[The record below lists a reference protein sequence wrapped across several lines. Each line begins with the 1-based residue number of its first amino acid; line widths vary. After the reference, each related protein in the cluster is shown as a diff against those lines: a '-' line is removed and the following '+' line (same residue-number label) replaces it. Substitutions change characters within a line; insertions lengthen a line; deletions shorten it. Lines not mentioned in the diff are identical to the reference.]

1 MTRKLFPVL
10 LCAVLAAAAA
20 GCLNSGSGSEPVK
33 LATYNIQIGRG
44 MDRRYNIDRTVEA
57 LRRISAETIVLN
69 EVDVGTKRSFGVD
82 QASFL
87 GGKLKMNSA
96 FGRASDRPGG
106 VYGNAVLSVYPI
118 EKLAVLD
125 LPATPRESRSAL
137 VVKICA
143 PKPYYVIATHLS
155 YEQKPEVEKQRLKS
169 IDLIAGY
176 VRQKKLSPVL
186 LCGDLNSNFNSP
198 VIRQVSK
205 HGFRIVNSLT
215 GDMLSCPAKKP
226 TALLD
231 YICVFPA
238 DAVQIIDCRV
248 LDEPLASDHRPVRAE
263 LLFQSSSIS
272 LKQ

>member
-10 LCAVLAAAAA
+10 LCSVLAAAAA
-20 GCLNSGSGSEPVK
+20 GCLNSGSRSEPVK
-33 LATYNIQIGRG
+33 LATYNIQICRG
-44 MDRRYNIDRTVEA
+44 MDRRCNIDRTVEA
-57 LRRISAETIVLN
+57 LRRITAETIVLN

-82 QASFL
+82 QASYL
-87 GGKLKMNSA
+87 GEKLKMNSV

-155 YEQKPEVEKQRLKS
+155 YEQKPEIEKQRLKS
-169 IDLIAGY
+169 IDLIANH
-176 VRQKKLSPVL
+176 VRRNNLSPVL

-198 VIRQVSK
+198 VIRQVST
-205 HGFRIVNSLT
+205 HGFRIVNSLD

-226 TALLD
+226 TVLLD
-231 YICVFPA
+231 YICVYPA
-238 DAVQIIDCRV
+238 DAAKIIDCRV

-263 LLFQSSSIS
+263 LLVHPSSNS

>member
-10 LCAVLAAAAA
+10 LCAVLAAAVS
-20 GCLNSGSGSEPVK
+20 GCLNSGSGAGPVK

-44 MDRRYNIDRTVEA
+44 MDRRYNIERTVEA
-57 LRRISAETIVLN
+57 LRRIAAETIVLN

-82 QASFL
+82 QASYL
-87 GGKLKMNSA
+87 GEKLKMNSV

-143 PKPYYVIATHLS
+143 PKPYYVVATHLS

-186 LCGDLNSNFNSP
+186 FCGDLNSKFNSP
-198 VIRQVSK
+198 VISK
-205 HGFRIVNSLT
+205 VQKCGFRIVNDLS
-215 GDMLSCPAKKP
+215 GKMLSYPAKKP
-226 TALLD
+226 SVLLD
-231 YICVFPA
+231 YICVYPA
-238 DAVQIIDCRV
+238 DAARTVDCRV

-263 LLFQSSSIS
+263 LLFQTATKHS
-272 LKQ
+272 KP